1 MRRAVEAVADQL
13 ADLLSSAVQQARLH
27 AADAERAVLAVPRR
41 RAARADVRVGN
52 ALGVD
57 GHAVLEPQEAVEE
70 RTAPEDRPL
79 ADQVASRR
87 VEPRHRE
94 REHVMLLGEGAQ
106 LALPDRER
114 RIFLFRCQRRI
125 ERAAA
130 GGFRRLLFG
139 RHLRNLRGGRARG
152 KLPQI
157 LRRQRRRMRRHLVE
171 EHAVPVFRRKEHP
184 LRGGALDVVVH
195 RVLHLCLRS
204 DLLAVHPER
213 QLVAPAHDRE
223 MVPASVRHRR
233 AARNGRPRQRG
244 REPSLG
250 RQEHRHLRVAR
261 ELLST
266 RERRHK
272 TRVEGEGEVAPR
284 R

>member
-1 MRRAVEAVADQL
+1 MR
-13 ADLLSSAVQQARLH
+13 S
-27 AADAERAVLAVPRR
+27 
-41 RAARADVRVGN
+41 
-52 ALGVD
+52 
-57 GHAVLEPQEAVEE
+57 
-70 RTAPEDRPL
+70 
-79 ADQVASRR
+79 
-87 VEPRHRE
+87 
-94 REHVMLLGEGAQ
+94 
-106 LALPDRER
+106 
-114 RIFLFRCQRRI
+114 
-125 ERAAA
+125 
-130 GGFRRLLFG
+130 
-139 RHLRNLRGGRARG
+139 
-152 KLPQI
+152 
-157 LRRQRRRMRRHLVE
+157 HLVE

-195 RVLHLCLRS
+195 RVLHLRLRS

-284 R
+284 RQDHGGRKADRRAGRAPERLPLHARHARDHARMQLRHAHGMVRRGELRLHGVCPRRNVEAPPVADAVKRLREPERRHRHAGDSQHVDNSVVHHCIFLSHFNE